1 MRTATYAT
9 RRSELETYFD
19 RTAVEAWS
27 RLTSDAPVSRIRA
40 TVRAGRDRM
49 RNTLLSWLPN
59 ARDSF
64 VGVWL
69 GKLVEPYL
77 TPFRRIIPPI
87 GGMIDISPIVA
98 LIALRF
104 VAYGLDAVVRFFI
117 PS

>member
-1 MRTATYAT
+1 MVV
-9 RRSELETYFD
+9 SNVI
-19 RTAVEAWS
+19 AV
-27 RLTSDAPVSRIRA
+27 LYQIYTFMII
-40 TVRAGRDRM
+40 GY
-49 RNTLLSWLPN
+49 TLLSWLPN

-117 PS
+117 PG